1 MVFNAGE
8 IRPSHFCAEVFLWD
22 FATKSQ
28 RHKIFLPRITQ
39 INANKLFSSA
49 CLIST
54 NWNPPLPVR
63 NFNCNRQSGRPA
75 VKTDSLGRAKG
86 AETQRILLLRHQKT
100 IGRASPACNVFR
112 WRVTILLSIRIYHEG
127 LIIAPLSS
135 RSLIVTQLLLP
146 CRDLLDQLHSFS
158 TFYSANYA
166 NARENHFYYSIC
178 PFN

>member
-1 MVFNAGE
+1 M
-8 IRPSHFCAEVFLWD
+8 WD

-86 AETQRILLLRHQKT
+86 AETQRILLLRQEDTKYFFCL
-100 IGRASPACNVFR
+100 RVLVSLSFYAFSSQ
-112 WRVTILLSIRIYHEG
+112 WRPLISMAMAPRGAVTTILRTATARI
-127 LIIAPLSS
+127 ISAPAEW
-135 RSLIVTQLLLP
+135 V
-146 CRDLLDQLHSFS
+146 
-158 TFYSANYA
+158 SASGTA
-166 NARENHFYYSIC
+166 PMAACTVAFGI
-178 PFN
+178 